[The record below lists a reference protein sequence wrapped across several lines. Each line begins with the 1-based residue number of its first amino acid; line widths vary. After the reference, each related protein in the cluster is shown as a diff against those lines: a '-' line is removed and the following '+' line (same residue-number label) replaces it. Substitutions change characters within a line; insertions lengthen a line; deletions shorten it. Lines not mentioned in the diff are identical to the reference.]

1 MDIRVAGFLDNS
13 LVNGEGI
20 RSVLFVS
27 GCNHKCVGCHNESM
41 QDFNYGEDVSKEEIL
56 SRIKNNVPIIKGVT
70 FSGGEPFEK
79 AKKLTELARDVKNL
93 GLNIWCY
100 TGYTF
105 EEILAGKD
113 EDKINLLK
121 SIDVLIDGKF
131 DMNLTEKAPKYAGS
145 RNQRIIDVKSSIM
158 QEKVIT
164 KQNVK

>member
-1 MDIRVAGFLDNS
+1 MNIRVAGFLDNS

-27 GCNHKCVGCHNESM
+27 GCNHKCVGCHNEVM

-79 AKKLTELARDVKNL
+79 AKALTELARSIKEL
-93 GLNIWCY
+93 ELNIWCY

-105 EEILAGKD
+105 EEIFEGKD

-131 DMNLTEKAPKYAGS
+131 DINLTEDAPKYAGS
-145 RNQRIIDVKSSIM
+145 KNQRIIDVKASLM
-158 QEKVIT
+158 QKKVIL
-164 KQNVK
+164 K